1 MTDITSGWIQ
11 LHGSC
16 YYDFTAPS
24 LEHVSMEAI
33 AHSLAYQC
41 RFNGAVRRWYSVA
54 EHSVW
59 VMRAVD
65 QRSRMPDMFA
75 DYKEPPIGVSRDMLR
90 AALLHDASEAIIPD
104 LPAPLR
110 KLPVC
115 AELNDEIARV
125 EALIQERW
133 PGDYD
138 HPAIRQADLALL
150 HTEKV
155 QLLHPEPRPW
165 PDMPAPLDI
174 RLECWGPEEAK
185 ARFLHECRRLGIE

>member
-1 MTDITSGWIQ
+1 MY
-11 LHGSC
+11 GSSW
-16 YYDFTAPS
+16 YDFTAPS
-24 LEHVSMEAI
+24 LDHVSMEAI

-41 RFNGAVRRWYSVA
+41 RFNGSTRRFYSVA

-59 VMRAVD
+59 VTRVVEYHEAYRETVGTSNLV
-65 QRSRMPDMFA
+65 RRPESIVPVSLR
-75 DYKEPPIGVSRDMLR
+75 IGAM
-90 AALLHDASEAIIPD
+90 LHDASEAIIPD

-110 KLPVC
+110 KLPIC

-125 EALIQERW
+125 ESLIQERW

-155 QLLHPEPRPW
+155 QLLHPEPREW
-165 PDMPAPLDI
+165 PEMPEPLDI
-174 RLECWGPEEAK
+174 RLECWDPEEAK
-185 ARFLHECRRLGIE
+185 SRFLHECRRLGIE